1 MLKYRKMEAADDELI
16 AKIIRANLDD
26 LHLSGL
32 QV

>member
-1 MLKYRKMEAADDELI
+1 MLKYRKIEAADDELI
-16 AKIIRANLDD
+16 ARIIWANLDD

>member
-1 MLKYRKMEAADDELI
+1 MLKYRKMAADDELI

-32 QV
+32 RV